1 MGQKVSPTG
10 FRLNVRRTWEAN
22 WVSNKKSYPTFF
34 YKNIQLNN
42 FSLIFTKIIK
52 NFIIFKKNTVFNG
65 KFRLFI
71 ISRFNLLFAL
81 RLKFGTTKKAV
92 YFIKEQKQEFIKKK
106 LLPLRQTKITKQK
119 KLKNLI
125 ISNTNFLKIL
135 LKQSSLLSK
144 NKIIRVS
151 PLKNFNRLTKSL
163 PNLHLQMTPLKLRS
177 KNFKVDRKINLKNY
191 DKIYV
196 NRLVKVFFALCS
208 TLKAKPLLLINATNY
223 IKLLKKLTVF
233 RAFLKKRWNK
243 MFLFQFKA
251 KRFINK
257 VQKVTK
263 ILILISR
270 VKNTFD
276 KKKGNKINSSL
287 KTLGGGKQILEL
299 GFVNIKKFPGFGLFQ
314 RDSSFLN
321 YLSAD
326 LIALYFKN
334 EMEKSY
340 KKKDFFFKQGPKK
353 GVEKFLRALNYR
365 RRKNQIIS
373 GNLIGILV
381 AINGRWSKT
390 KNGRSQE
397 LKFSF
402 GRVQKSKLVSFS
414 QHAYSCGKT
423 KFGAFNVSVILCLK
437 KTI

>member
-1 MGQKVSPTG
+1 
-10 FRLNVRRTWEAN
+10 
-22 WVSNKKSYPTFF
+22 
-34 YKNIQLNN
+34 
-42 FSLIFTKIIK
+42 
-52 NFIIFKKNTVFNG
+52 
-65 KFRLFI
+65 
-71 ISRFNLLFAL
+71 
-81 RLKFGTTKKAV
+81 
-92 YFIKEQKQEFIKKK
+92 
-106 LLPLRQTKITKQK
+106 
-119 KLKNLI
+119 
-125 ISNTNFLKIL
+125 
-135 LKQSSLLSK
+135 
-144 NKIIRVS
+144 
-151 PLKNFNRLTKSL
+151 
-163 PNLHLQMTPLKLRS
+163 
-177 KNFKVDRKINLKNY
+177 
-191 DKIYV
+191 
-196 NRLVKVFFALCS
+196 
-208 TLKAKPLLLINATNY
+208 
-223 IKLLKKLTVF
+223 
-233 RAFLKKRWNK
+233 

-263 ILILISR
+263 ILILLNR
-270 VKNTFD
+270 VKSTFD
-276 KKKGNKINSSL
+276 KKKRNKINSSL

-353 GVEKFLRALNYR
+353 GVEKFLRTLNYR